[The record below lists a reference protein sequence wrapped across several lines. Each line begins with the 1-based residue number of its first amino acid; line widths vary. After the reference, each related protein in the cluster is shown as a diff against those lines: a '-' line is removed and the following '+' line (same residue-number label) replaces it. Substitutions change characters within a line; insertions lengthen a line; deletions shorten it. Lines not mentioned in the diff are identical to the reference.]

1 MVSVF
6 GGQGIFFLQIFMYG
20 KCPKILYTS
29 VSDKIV
35 YANSSDPDQT
45 APEGAVWSGSTL
57 FTIALSILRE
67 KQKLGKKSME

>member
-1 MVSVF
+1 
-6 GGQGIFFLQIFMYG
+6 MYG

-57 FTIALSILRE
+57 FAIALSILRD
-67 KQKLGKKSME
+67 GFAKSRN